1 MISGKIYS
9 NNENLIG
16 FTIDSHAMPE
26 GRDFNSNELL
36 VGEAFDMICNSV
48 SVLSQS
54 VIIGLDN
61 VLGLNCTYEIGDG
74 YLSLDLRDFSQEE
87 LEKAQV
93 LLKTFKL
100 SLDSVIMGL
109 DGTIG
114 TNKRREYINIKTEE
128 V

>member
-1 MISGKIYS
+1 MIKAKIYS
-9 NNENLIG
+9 NDENITG

-26 GRDFNSNELL
+26 GRDFNSNELQ
-36 VGEAFDMICNSV
+36 VGEAFDMVCNSV

-74 YLSLDLRDFSQEE
+74 YLSLDLRDFSKEE
-87 LEKAQV
+87 LKEAQV
-93 LLKTFKL
+93 LLKTFEL
-100 SLDSVIMGL
+100 SLDSVILGL
-109 DGTIG
+109 DQTLG
-114 TNKRREYINIKTEE
+114 TNKRREYINIKKEE

>member
-1 MISGKIYS
+1 MINVEIYS
-9 NNENLIG
+9 NNENILG
-16 FTIDSHAMPE
+16 FKIDSHAMPE

-54 VIIGLDN
+54 VIIGIDN
-61 VLGLNCTYEIGDG
+61 VLELNCTYEIGDG
-74 YLSLDLRDFSQEE
+74 YLSLDLRDFSKEE
-87 LEKAQV
+87 LKEAQV

-100 SLDSVIMGL
+100 SLDSVILGL
-109 DGTIG
+109 DQSIG
-114 TNKRREYINIKTEE
+114 TTRRREYINIKTEE

>member
-1 MISGKIYS
+1 MINAKIYS
-9 NNENLIG
+9 KNDKIIG

-26 GRDFNSNELL
+26 GRDFQSDELL
-36 VGEAFDMICNSV
+36 IGEAFDMICNSV

-61 VLGLNCTYEIGDG
+61 VLELNCTYDIGDG
-74 YLSLDLRDFSQEE
+74 YLKLDLSDFSLEE
-87 LEKAQV
+87 LESAQV

-100 SLDSVIMGL
+100 SLDSVVIGL
-109 DGTIG
+109 DQTLG
-114 TNKRREYINIKTEE
+114 TNRRREYINIKTEE

>member
-1 MISGKIYS
+1 MINAKIYS
-9 NNENLIG
+9 KNENIIG

-26 GRDFNSNELL
+26 GRDFQSNELL

-61 VLGLNCTYEIGDG
+61 VLELNSTYEIGDG
-74 YLSLDLRDFSQEE
+74 YLKLDLSDFSLEE
-87 LEKAQV
+87 LEAAQV

-100 SLDSVIMGL
+100 SLDSVVMGL
-109 DGTIG
+109 DQTLG
-114 TNKRREYINIKTEE
+114 TNRRREYINIKTEE